1 MPRNPL
7 LPLAFGP
14 IALLGLVACG
24 PDEPAGDA
32 FADEV
37 VAFAPAPASSFG
49 HERLPEVVLGPPGG
63 LQDVVSLGCEGEII
77 LGFDEPGIVD
87 GPGVDL
93 IVFENPFA
101 ADFPEPGEV
110 AVSEDG
116 ERWFTFACDPATLDG
131 CAGVTPTL
139 AYPGSGLDPRDPAE
153 AGGDGFDLA
162 TLADAPA
169 QVWFVRIRDRSR
181 EYWDT
186 QAIGSFCDPGQ
197 QGAGGFDLDA
207 IAAVHSR

>member
-1 MPRNPL
+1 MARL
-7 LPLAFGP
+7 QSSLAFA
-14 IALLGLVACG
+14 ALLTGGAGLACVAE
-24 PDEPAGDA
+24 DEGDP

-37 VAFAPAPASSFG
+37 RSFAPAEDTVFG
-49 HERLPEVVLGPPGG
+49 HEELPEIVLGPPGG
-63 LQDVVSLGCEGEII
+63 IYDVASLGCDGEIV
-77 LGFDEPGIVD
+77 LGFDDGGIVD

-93 IVFENPFA
+93 IVFENPFT

-110 AVSEDG
+110 SVSADG
-116 ERWFTFACDPATLDG
+116 EQWFVFPCDAASLEG

-139 AYPGSGLDPRDPAE
+139 ALPDSGIEPTDPER

-162 TLADAPA
+162 SLEGAPE

-181 EYWDT
+181 GYWEARG
-186 QAIGSFCDPGQ
+186 QAPWCDPGQ

-207 IAAVHSR
+207 VAAVHG